1 MTTNYNFN
9 STSNFN
15 YTTQN
20 SNPQIQAINMDTKDY
35 DKKIDFENS
44 NLYFYRNIGLNFKP
58 DNEFKD
64 RYNNKLTENDSLL
77 KRIKDLE
84 VQLQSTNTK
93 IEEIK
98 DNLERQIENEKEL
111 KKAAETESE
120 NKIKISVKNEYEN
133 QQKEK
138 NLNDKYKE
146 LKEKNVILEKEILL
160 IYIEIIMKFKVI
172 LM

>member
-84 VQLQSTNTK
+84 VQLQSKNTK

-120 NKIKISVKNEYEN
+120 NKIKISVKNEYEIN
-133 QQKEK
+133 KMK
-138 NLNDKYKE
+138 
-146 LKEKNVILEKEILL
+146 
-160 IYIEIIMKFKVI
+160 KFKW
-172 LM
+172 